1 MKVFTIAESRECK
14 VGDWR
19 VQDGYATGDDHEVEQ
34 LREIECDDVQLTED
48 GYSERI
54 VDANRAVLKR
64 GGSTHPVDIHEADD
78 GTWYVTDGKHRWWAH
93 KLEGKPLRVW
103 ASPKGANGGMT
114 HKELTGE
121 KWTGTPTEQCTY
133 AFWRRNHKLARGG
146 GK

>member
-34 LREIECDDVQLTED
+34 LREIECGDVQLTED
-48 GYSERI
+48 GCSKRI
-54 VDANRAVLKR
+54 VGQNRALLKKGPR
-64 GGSTHPVDIHEADD
+64 LYPVDIHESDD
-78 GTWYVTDGKHRWWAH
+78 GTWYVTDGKNRWWAS
-93 KLEGKPLRVW
+93 KLEGKSMLAW

-114 HKELTGE
+114 HEELTGA
-121 KWTGTPTEQCTY
+121 KWTGTPTKQCTFAY
-133 AFWRRNHKLARGG
+133 WRRNHKLARGG